1 MADVRR
7 WTVPPD
13 PITGE
18 IELEELLKVSAD
30 AAIVAFR
37 CGGAVQLVVG
47 RRQAYDPLNGEPL
60 PGEMVT
66 SKAVIEWVS
75 RTDTRPNAEVASDGA
90 AEAEPPNGNGAG
102 EEFAAEEELEDE
114 HSEAVPES

>member
-18 IELEELLKVSAD
+18 VELDELLKVSAD
-30 AAIVAFR
+30 AAIIAFR

-47 RRQAYDPLNGEPL
+47 RAQHQDPHTGVPM

-66 SKAVIEWVS
+66 TKAVVEWVS
-75 RTDTRPNAEVASDGA
+75 RTDTRPHAEVATDGVELA
-90 AEAEPPNGNGAG
+90 VSNGDG
-102 EEFAAEEELEDE
+102 EYAAEEELEE
-114 HSEAVPES
+114 ERSEAVPES